1 MKHEVICI
9 VCPRGCLL
17 TVDAG
22 RDYAVSGNRCERG
35 VAYGQAEVRHP
46 VRGLTTTV
54 AVSGAAIARAPVRSR
69 GELPKESLPDVMA
82 ALRRCRL
89 EAPLRRGDVVL
100 ADAAG
105 SGVDIIVTRDL
116 DRVTETEGK
125 QV

>member
-17 TVDAG
+17 TVDAE
-22 RDYAVSGNRCERG
+22 RDYAVTGNRCARG
-35 VAYGQAEVRHP
+35 IAYGQAEVQHP
-46 VRGLTTTV
+46 VRSLTTTV
-54 AVSGAAIARAPVRSR
+54 AISGADIARAPVRSR

-89 EAPLRRGDVVL
+89 EAPVRRGDTVL

-105 SGVDIIVTRDL
+105 SGIDIIVTRDL
-116 DRVTETEGK
+116 DRVTEMGGESA
-125 QV
+125 